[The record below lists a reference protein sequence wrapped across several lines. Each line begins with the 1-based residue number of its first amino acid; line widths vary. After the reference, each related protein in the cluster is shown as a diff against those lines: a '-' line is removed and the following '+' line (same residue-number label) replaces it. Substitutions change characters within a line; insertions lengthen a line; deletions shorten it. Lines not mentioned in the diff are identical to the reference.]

1 MESRLKNKAI
11 LIFTGYY
18 LPGFK
23 GGGPIRTI
31 ANMVDQ
37 LGDEFNFALYTADRD
52 LGDSAPY
59 TSVQPNA
66 WQRVGKADV
75 FYASPERGWVWQLWK
90 TIANYQ
96 GNTIHLNSF
105 FAFRFSILPMFFWRI
120 LKPRA
125 TIILGP
131 RGEFSEGALNLKK
144 EKKKLFISV
153 VQKLGLYKKI
163 VWHASSEFESADIRR
178 VMGDDVKIH
187 VAIDIASPQAEMK
200 LKKRLPGAPLR
211 IVFVSRISPKKNLFG
226 AIEVLKKTKS
236 QVLFD
241 VYGPTEDPN
250 YWAACQEAAKLLPE
264 NVRFQYSGELQPMQV
279 PDKMAEYDLFFLPTL
294 GENFG
299 HVIAEALSSGLPVLI
314 SDTTPWRDLAEKLLG
329 WDIPLNRVDQFVEC
343 IEACAAK
350 SPEEYIQWRQSIR
363 AWALKNIGNQ
373 EAIEQNRSLFLNLDS
388 PNEH

>member
-1 MESRLKNKAI
+1 MLKSTDRNKV
-11 LIFTGYY
+11 LIFSGFY

-59 TSVQPNA
+59 TSVQSNA
-66 WQRVGKADV
+66 WQSVGKADV
-75 FYASPERGWVWQLWK
+75 FYASPERGWVWRLWK

-105 FAFRFSILPMFFWRI
+105 FAFRFSILPLIFWRI

-144 EKKKLFISV
+144 EKKKIFISV
-153 VQKLGLYKKI
+153 TQKLGLYKNI
-163 VWHASSEFESADIRR
+163 LWHASSEFEAADIRR

-187 VAIDIASPQAEMK
+187 VAIDIASPKAEIT
-200 LKKRLPGAPLR
+200 LKERLLGAPLR
-211 IVFVSRISPKKNLFG
+211 IVFVSRISPMKNLLG
-226 AIEVLKKTKS
+226 AVEVLKRIKC

-241 VYGPTEDPN
+241 VYGPTEDEN
-250 YWAACQEAAKLLPE
+250 YWATCQKAAKLLPK
-264 NVRFQYSGELQPMQV
+264 NICFRYCGALKPMQV
-279 PDKMAEYDLFFLPTL
+279 PDKLAEYDLFFLPTL

-314 SDTTPWRDLAEKLLG
+314 SDTTPWRDLAEKYLG
-329 WDIPLNRVDQFVEC
+329 WDIPLNQVDQFAEC
-343 IEACAAK
+343 IEACDAK
-350 SPEEYIQWRQSIR
+350 SPEEYMQWRQSIR

-373 EAIEQNRSLFLNLDS
+373 EAIEQNRRLFLNPES
-388 PNEH
+388 SNEH

>member
-1 MESRLKNKAI
+1 MKYS
-11 LIFTGYY
+11 IFLFADFY

-52 LGDSAPY
+52 LGDAAPY
-59 TSVQPNA
+59 ASVQPNT

-75 FYASPERGWVWQLWK
+75 FYASPERGWVLRLWK
-90 TIANYQ
+90 TIANFQ

-105 FAFRFSILPMFFWRI
+105 FAFRFSILPLFFWRI

-125 TIILGP
+125 AVILGP

-144 EKKKLFISV
+144 DKKKIFISV
-153 VQKLGLYKKI
+153 ARKLGLYKNI
-163 VWHASSEFESADIRR
+163 LWHASSEFEAADIRR

-187 VAIDIASPQAEMK
+187 VAIDIASPKANMT
-200 LKKRLPGAPLR
+200 LKEKLPGAPLR
-211 IVFVSRISPKKNLFG
+211 VVFVSRISPKKNLLG
-226 AIEVLKKTKS
+226 AIEVLKQSKS

-241 VYGPTEDPN
+241 VYGPAEDAV
-250 YWAACQEAAKLLPE
+250 YWAACQEAAKLLPQ
-264 NVRFQYSGELQPMQV
+264 NICFQYCGALEPVQV
-279 PDKMAEYDLFFLPTL
+279 PDKLAEYDLFFLPTL

-314 SDTTPWRDLAEKLLG
+314 SDTTPWRDLAEKSLG
-329 WDIPLNRVDQFVEC
+329 WDIPLNQVDRFAEC

-350 SPEEYIQWRQSIR
+350 SPEEYMQWRQSIR
-363 AWALKNIGNQ
+363 DWALKNIGNQ
-373 EAIEQNRSLFLNLDS
+373 EAIEQNRRLFLNLES
-388 PNEH
+388 PHEH

>member
-1 MESRLKNKAI
+1 MSFGI
-11 LIFTGYY
+11 LLFTGFY

-59 TSVQPNA
+59 AAVQPNA

-75 FYASPERGWVWQLWK
+75 FYASPERGWMLRLWK
-90 TIANYQ
+90 NIANFK
-96 GNTIHLNSF
+96 GSTIHLNSF
-105 FAFRFSILPMFFWRI
+105 FAFRFSILPLFFWRI

-131 RGEFSEGALNLKK
+131 RGEFSEGALHLKK

-153 VQKLGLYKKI
+153 AKRIGIYKK
-163 VWHASSEFESADIRR
+163 VLWHASSDFEAADIRR
-178 VMGDDVKIH
+178 VMGNDVKIH
-187 VAIDIASPQAEMK
+187 VAIDIASPKAEIT
-200 LKKRLPGAPLR
+200 LQERLPGAPLR
-211 IVFVSRISPKKNLFG
+211 IVFVSRISPMKNLLG
-226 AIEVLKKTKS
+226 AIEVLKKIKS
-236 QVLFD
+236 QVIFD
-241 VYGPTEDPN
+241 VYGPAEDEN
-250 YWAACQEAAKLLPE
+250 YWAACQEAAKLLPK
-264 NVRFQYSGELQPMQV
+264 NIRFQYFGALEPMQV
-279 PDKMAEYDLFFLPTL
+279 PDKLAEYDLFFLPTL

-314 SDTTPWRDLAEKLLG
+314 SDATPWRDLAEKSLG
-329 WDIPLNRVDQFVEC
+329 WDIPLNQVDRFAEC

-350 SPEEYIQWRQSIR
+350 SPEEYMQWRQSIR

-373 EAIEQNRSLFLNLDS
+373 EAIEQNRRLFLNLES
-388 PNEH
+388 PHEH

>member
-1 MESRLKNKAI
+1 MKLSERNKV
-11 LIFTGYY
+11 LIFSGFY
-18 LPGFK
+18 LPGYK

-37 LGDEFNFALYTADRD
+37 LGDEFNFVIYTADRD
-52 LGDSAPY
+52 LGDASPY

-75 FYASPERGWVWQLWK
+75 FYASPERGWVLRLWK

-96 GNTIHLNSF
+96 GSTIHLNSF
-105 FAFRFSILPMFFWRI
+105 FSFRFSILPLIFWRI
-120 LKPRA
+120 LKPRT

-153 VQKLGLYKKI
+153 AQKLVLYKNI
-163 VWHASSEFESADIRR
+163 LWHASSEFEAADIRR
-178 VMGDDVKIH
+178 IMGSNVNIH
-187 VAIDIASPQAEMK
+187 VATDIASPKAEIT
-200 LKKRLPGAPLR
+200 LKERLPGALLR
-211 IVFVSRISPKKNLFG
+211 IVFVSRISPMKNLLG
-226 AIEVLKKTKS
+226 AIDVLKKIKC

-241 VYGPTEDPN
+241 VYGPAEEIN
-250 YWAACQEAAKLLPE
+250 YWAACQEAAKLLPK
-264 NVRFQYSGELQPMQV
+264 NIRFQYCGELEPMQV
-279 PDKMAEYDLFFLPTL
+279 PDKLAEYDLFFLPTL

-314 SDTTPWRDLAEKLLG
+314 SDTTPWRDLAEKSLG
-329 WDIPLNRVDQFVEC
+329 WDIPLNQVDQFVEC

-350 SPEEYIQWRQSIR
+350 SSEEYLQWRHSIR
-363 AWALKNIGNQ
+363 AWALRNIGNQ
-373 EAIEQNRSLFLNLDS
+373 EAIEQNRRLFFE
-388 PNEH
+388 PGVTP